1 MNIFLHGKHKTYAHF
16 AKSTFWFFVGVILGL
31 FLLISFLFIAF
42 QKMYTNVVYPGVMID
57 GVHMGGKTEEQVRAH
72 FIEKNAQF
80 GETKFI
86 FTSSSDIA
94 TISAKELQLGYDEN
108 LLANQAYSIGR
119 SKDVLANI
127 SLILQA
133 YINNLTLP
141 PSYHYDEGQ
150 LEKLLFPIDE
160 KIKVAPTNAVFN
172 FSNGR
177 VSTFLPSSDG
187 KEVDIDA
194 VKQQIAKYTPSIAQK
209 GSKETTYI
217 QIPIKI
223 LKPEITTEKVNKF
236 GIKELIGMGT
246 SLYQGSIPSRI
257 YNVELAASRIH
268 GALIPPGEEFSFNK
282 TIGDIS
288 AFTGYKQAYIIQNG
302 RTVLGDGGGVCQVS
316 TTVFRAAL
324 NAGLPITERHA
335 HAYRVHYYEED
346 SPPGIDA
353 TIYTPNID
361 LRFKNDTGN
370 YILIQ
375 SVIDPNEL
383 RLTFYLY
390 GTKDTREVIMSEPV
404 ITSQSPAPEP
414 SYQDDPSLPKGTVKQ
429 VDFAAPGASVFFTR
443 KVTKD
448 GKVVIDE
455 KFTSNFKPWQ
465 AVYLRGTKE

>member
-57 GVHMGGKTEEQVRAH
+57 GVHFGGKTEEQVRAH

-268 GALIPPGEEFSFNK
+268 GALIPPGKEFSFNK

-302 RTVLGDGGGVCQVS
+302 RTVLGDGGGVRQFLP
-316 TTVFRAAL
+316 VFRAHQCR
-324 NAGLPITERHA
+324 TSYHERHA

-414 SYQDDPSLPKGTVKQ
+414 SYQDDPSLPKGTVSK
-429 VDFAAPGASVFFTR
+429 
-443 KVTKD
+443 
-448 GKVVIDE
+448 
-455 KFTSNFKPWQ
+455 
-465 AVYLRGTKE
+465 